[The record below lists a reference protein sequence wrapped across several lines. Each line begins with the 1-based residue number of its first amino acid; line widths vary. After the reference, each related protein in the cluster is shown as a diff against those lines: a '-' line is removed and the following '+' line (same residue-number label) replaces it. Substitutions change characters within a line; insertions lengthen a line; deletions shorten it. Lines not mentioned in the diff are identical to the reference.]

1 MTATMRVALIIVE
14 FLVTLVELYARTTD
28 DERDDVAAAKMRE
41 TINAVV
47 DLLQSP
53 PPELPAEPTT

>member
-47 DLLQSP
+47 DLLHS
-53 PPELPAEPTT
+53 PPELPAEPTA

>member
-1 MTATMRVALIIVE
+1 MTATMRVALLIAE

-41 TINAVV
+41 TISAVV
-47 DLLQSP
+47 DLLHAP
-53 PPELPAEPTT
+53 PDTPTEPTT